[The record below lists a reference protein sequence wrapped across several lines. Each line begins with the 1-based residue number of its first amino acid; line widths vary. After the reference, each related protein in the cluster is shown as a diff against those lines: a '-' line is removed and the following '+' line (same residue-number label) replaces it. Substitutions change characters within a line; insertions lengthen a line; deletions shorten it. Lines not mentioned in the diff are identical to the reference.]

1 MSDITETMTVK
12 NGQAAVKTVTVAGKL
27 SPKTSATDTIALV
40 ETSDGKQAALK
51 VYNINGG
58 GGGGAGGDYLPLSG
72 GTLNGLLTLTA
83 EKTDYSFSKGKFLK
97 IIKESEDGSK
107 KELTLYATSS
117 GIALDGLDLHG
128 VGTLMPVGDSL
139 GNLGQSYSRWAS
151 VYTTK
156 LNNGADLI
164 VPTEGGTLARLE
176 DIQNAGGG
184 AGGDYLPLSGG
195 TMTGPL
201 GLQSGSST
209 FKFVPRSYG
218 NLELTLGG
226 DLMFEV
232 EYASGL
238 LPAGN
243 GNRTLGRA
251 SRLWKNV
258 YTNALNNGAD
268 IAIPTEGGTMARIE
282 DINAAVGDISTA
294 LTAILG
300 E

>member
-58 GGGGAGGDYLPLSG
+58 GGGGAGGDFLPLSG
-72 GTLNGLLTLTA
+72 GTL
-83 EKTDYSFSKGKFLK
+83 
-97 IIKESEDGSK
+97 
-107 KELTLYATSS
+107 
-117 GIALDGLDLHG
+117 
-128 VGTLMPVGDSL
+128 
-139 GNLGQSYSRWAS
+139 
-151 VYTTK
+151 
-156 LNNGADLI
+156 
-164 VPTEGGTLARLE
+164 
-176 DIQNAGGG
+176 
-184 AGGDYLPLSGG
+184 
-195 TMTGPL
+195 TGPL

-218 NLELTLGG
+218 NLELTLG
-226 DLMFEV
+226 DALMFEV
-232 EYASGL
+232 EFSSGL
-238 LPAGN
+238 FPAGN

-251 SRLWKNV
+251 ARLWRSV
-258 YTNALNNGAD
+258 YTKALNNGAD

-294 LTAILG
+294 LTARLG